1 VDPVDRAIAA
11 SLRERSDLPMRPT
24 DAAAI
29 EVAAL
34 GRRRRRRFLQVL
46 GTGLTAVLIVVCVS
60 TLGEGGSARVA
71 PAVDSSKDPAVVPW
85 VDTPGVITSPSYAPS
100 PVATARFPACRADQL
115 TALPDK
121 SGAATGN
128 VGDTLT
134 FRNSS
139 TNPCS
144 LSGYPTSLVGRSR
157 GQQETL
163 DARHGTF
170 FDQMTEDPSNLQP
183 GQTSGLVIGTDEN
196 CIYNPQVGQPAKTPR
211 LYDAVTVG
219 VPGGGVV
226 HSSAS
231 FDGACGT
238 SVSTFGQMPDFAQKL
253 VSPYP
258 GLSATLSLPS
268 TAVAGEVLHYE
279 VTLINRSAQPI
290 QLDPCP
296 TFVVSTYAGL
306 SNRDA
311 YVLNCAV
318 AGELSAGAA
327 RVFAM
332 ELRTPTHLGFSK
344 FGWSIPTAG
353 ITLNGS
359 FTIE

>member
-1 VDPVDRAIAA
+1 MDPVERAIAA
-11 SLRERSDLPMRPT
+11 SLRERSDLPARPA

-29 EVAAL
+29 EVAAF

-46 GTGLTAVLIVVCVS
+46 GTGLTAVLIVGGVA
-60 TLGEGGSARVA
+60 TFGEGGSARVA
-71 PAVDSSKDPAVVPW
+71 PPVASSTAPAVVPW

-100 PVATARFPACRADQL
+100 PVATARFSACTADQL
-115 TALPDK
+115 TALPDT

-128 VGDTLT
+128 LGDTLT

-139 TNPCS
+139 TSPCS
-144 LSGYPTSLVGRSR
+144 LSGYPTSLVGTSR
-157 GQQETL
+157 GQQATL

-183 GQTSGLVIGTDEN
+183 GQTSNLVIGTDEH
-196 CIYNPQVGQPAKTPR
+196 CIYGPQVGQPAKTPR
-211 LYDAVTVG
+211 MYDAVEVG

-226 HSSAS
+226 HSPAN

-238 SVSTFGQMPDFAQKL
+238 SVSTFGQIPDFAQKL

-258 GLSATLSLPS
+258 GLSATLSLPR

-279 VTLINRSAQPI
+279 VTLINRTDQTI
-290 QLDPCP
+290 RLEPCP
-296 TFVVSTYAGL
+296 TFVVSTFTDL
-306 SNRDA
+306 SNHDA
-311 YVLNCAV
+311 YALNCAV
-318 AGELSAGAA
+318 VGELSAGTA

-332 ELRTPTHLGFSK
+332 ELMTPTHLGLTK